1 MKALVIGAGEVGVNV
16 ARTLSADGHDV
27 TLVDNDPER
36 CGTIQGELDALVV
49 EGNGASPR
57 LLREAGAGSVDL
69 LAAVSDRDEV
79 NIIAALGARQLGAR
93 TTVARVRD
101 PDFFGGDDQAFAR
114 DVLGIDFVIDP
125 DRATASDIADAIL
138 LPGAVSVEYFGDG
151 NLALAE
157 MIVTESSPLV
167 GVQLANRE
175 RPSPAYI
182 VGMSRGG
189 DASLIRPEVVPQVG
203 DHLLV
208 TVPTEHVRAA
218 ISHLAGGVREVRDCV
233 IFGGGKIGLRLAEV
247 LERSPVRVTMLERAA
262 GRARYL
268 AERLPRTTVLHDEGV
283 SREAQEAAH
292 VADADAFVASA
303 GEDRVNLLAAL
314 HAKRLGADL
323 CLSVVSR
330 EEFTPLVDALAIDAS
345 YSPRLITAEA
355 ILRFVHTQT
364 VRAIHL
370 LRTGFEV
377 IELEA
382 EEGARIVGKGIGETH
397 GMLRGCRVGAILR
410 DQDAIIPQK
419 GTEIR
424 AGDRVLMLG
433 VAGAL
438 TGVEPF
444 FARQR

>member
-1 MKALVIGAGEVGVNV
+1 MKTIVIGAGEVGVNV
-16 ARTLSADGHDV
+16 ARTLTTDGHDV
-27 TLVDNDPER
+27 TVVEARQER
-36 CGTIQGELDALVV
+36 CATIRGELDALVV

-57 LLREAGAGSVDL
+57 LLDEIEAGSADL
-69 LAAVSDRDEV
+69 LAAVTEIDEI
-79 NIIAALGARQLGAR
+79 NIIAALAGRQLGAG

-101 PDFFGGDDQAFAR
+101 PDFFGPDESYAR

-125 DRATASDIADAIL
+125 DRATAEDIAEAIL

-151 NLALAE
+151 RLAVAE
-157 MIVTESSPLV
+157 IIVDDSSPLV
-167 GVQLANRE
+167 DIELAKRE
-175 RPSPAYI
+175 RPHPAYI
-182 VGMSRGG
+182 VGISRDGE
-189 DASLIRPEVVPQVG
+189 SNLIRPDTVPRRG

-208 TVPTEHVRAA
+208 TVPREYVREA
-218 ISHLAGGVREVRDCV
+218 IAHFTGTAREVRDC
-233 IFGGGKIGLRLAEV
+233 ILFGGGKIGLRLAKL
-247 LERSPVRVTMLERAA
+247 LESTPVQVTMLERN
-262 GRARYL
+262 GERARYL
-268 AERLPRTTVLHDEGV
+268 AERLPRTEILHDEGV
-283 SREAQEAAH
+283 SREAQEAAG
-292 VADADAFVASA
+292 VDDADAFVACA
-303 GEDRVNLLAAL
+303 GEDRANLLATL

-330 EEFTPLVDALAIDAS
+330 EEFTPLVDALSIDAA

-355 ILRFVHTQT
+355 ILRFVHMRTL
-364 VRAIHL
+364 RAIHL

-410 DQDAIIPQK
+410 GERAIVPPQK

-433 VAGAL
+433 VSGAL
-438 TGVEPF
+438 AGVEPKF
-444 FARQR
+444 TARG

>member
-1 MKALVIGAGEVGVNV
+1 VKALVIGAGEVGVNV

-27 TLVDNDPER
+27 TIVDMNPER
-36 CGTIQGELDALVV
+36 CGTLQGELDVLVV

-57 LLREAGAGSVDL
+57 LLREVGAGSVDL
-69 LAAVSDRDEV
+69 LAAVSDSDEA

-101 PDFFGGDDQAFAR
+101 PDFFGGDEAFAR

-151 NLALAE
+151 RLALAE

-167 GVQLANRE
+167 DIQLARRD
-175 RPSPAYI
+175 RPYPAYI

-189 DASLIRPEVVPQVG
+189 DASLIRPEVVPRVG

-208 TVPTEHVRAA
+208 TIPTEHVRAA
-218 ISHLAGGVREVRDCV
+218 ISQLAGGVREVRDCV
-233 IFGGGKIGLRLAEV
+233 IFGGGKIGFRLAELLERTAV
-247 LERSPVRVTMLERAA
+247 RVTLLERSAR
-262 GRARYL
+262 RARYL
-268 AERLPRTTVLHDEGV
+268 AERLPRTTVLHEEGV
-283 SREAQEAAH
+283 SREAQESAG
-292 VADADAFVASA
+292 VDDADAFVASA
-303 GEDRVNLLAAL
+303 GEDRANLLAAL

-330 EEFTPLVDALAIDAS
+330 EEFTPLVDALSIDAA

-382 EEGARIVGKGIGETH
+382 EEGAKIVGKGIGETH

-419 GTEIR
+419 GTEIH
-424 AGDRVLMLG
+424 AGDRILMLG

-444 FARQR
+444 FARRR

>member
-1 MKALVIGAGEVGVNV
+1 MKAVVIGAGEVGINV

-27 TLVDNDPER
+27 TVVDNNTER

-57 LLREAGAGSVDL
+57 LLRELKVGSVDL
-69 LAAVSDRDEV
+69 LAAVTEVDEV
-79 NIIAALGARQLGAR
+79 NIIAALGARQLGTR

-101 PDFFGGDDQAFAR
+101 PDFFGGDEAFAR

-157 MIVTESSPLV
+157 MIMTAASPLV

-175 RPSPAYI
+175 RPYPAYI

-208 TVPTEHVRAA
+208 TIPTQHVRAA
-218 ISHLAGGVREVRDCV
+218 ISHLAGGVREVRNCV
-233 IFGGGKIGLRLAEV
+233 IFGGGKIGLRLAEL
-247 LERSPVRVTMLERAA
+247 LERTPVRVTLLERSAD
-262 GRARYL
+262 RARYL
-268 AERLPRTTVLHDEGV
+268 AERLPRTTVLHEEGV
-283 SREAQEAAH
+283 SREAQESAG
-292 VADADAFVASA
+292 VDDADAFVASA
-303 GEDRVNLLAAL
+303 GDDRANLLAAL
-314 HAKRLGADL
+314 NAKRLGADL

-330 EEFTPLVDALAIDAS
+330 EEFAPLIDALAIDAA
-345 YSPRLITAEA
+345 YSPRLIAAEA
-355 ILRFVHTQT
+355 ILRFVHTRT

-382 EEGARIVGKGIGETH
+382 EEGAKIVGKGIGDTH

-410 DQDAIIPQK
+410 NQDAIIPQR
-419 GTEIR
+419 GTEIQ
-424 AGDRVLMLG
+424 AGDRLLMLG

-444 FARQR
+444 FARRR

>member
-1 MKALVIGAGEVGVNV
+1 MKVIVIGAGEVGVNV

-27 TLVDNDPER
+27 TVVDINPER
-36 CGTIQGELDALVV
+36 CRTIQGDLDVLVV

-57 LLREAGAGSVDL
+57 VLREVGAGSVDL
-69 LAAVSDRDEV
+69 LAAVSDLDEV

-101 PDFFGGDDQAFAR
+101 PDFFGGDHEAFAR

-151 NLALAE
+151 KLAVAE

-167 GVQLANRE
+167 GVELANRD
-175 RPSPAYI
+175 RPHPAYI
-182 VGMSRGG
+182 VGMSRAG
-189 DASLIRPEVVPQVG
+189 DASLIRPEVVPEVG

-208 TVPTEHVRAA
+208 TVPTEHVRAG

-233 IFGGGKIGLRLAEV
+233 IFGGGKIGLRLAEL
-247 LERSPVRVTMLERAA
+247 LERTPVRVTLLERAA

-268 AERLPRTTVLHDEGV
+268 AERLPRTRVLHDEGV
-283 SREAQEAAH
+283 SREAQEAAG
-292 VADADAFVASA
+292 VDDADAFVASA
-303 GEDRVNLLAAL
+303 GEDRANLLAAL

-345 YSPRLITAEA
+345 YSPRLIAAEA
-355 ILRFVHTQT
+355 ILRFVHTRT

-370 LRTGFEV
+370 LRTGFEA

-382 EEGARIVGKGIGETH
+382 EEGAKIVGKGIGETH

-410 DQDAIIPQK
+410 DREAIIPQK

-438 TGVEPF
+438 TGVEPV
-444 FARQR
+444 FARQG

>member
-1 MKALVIGAGEVGVNV
+1 VKAVVIGAGEVGINV

-27 TLVDNDPER
+27 TVVDNNRER

-57 LLREAGAGSVDL
+57 LLRELKVGSLDL
-69 LAAVSDRDEV
+69 LAAVTEVDEV
-79 NIIAALGARQLGAR
+79 NIIAALGARQLGTR

-101 PDFFGGDDQAFAR
+101 PDFFGGDEAFAR

-157 MIVTESSPLV
+157 MIVSDASPLV

-175 RPSPAYI
+175 RPYPAYI

-189 DASLIRPEVVPQVG
+189 DASLIRPEVVPQAG

-208 TVPTEHVRAA
+208 TIPTEHVRAA
-218 ISHLAGGVREVRDCV
+218 ISHLAGGVREVRNCV
-233 IFGGGKIGLRLAEV
+233 IFGGGKIGLRLAEL
-247 LERSPVRVTMLERAA
+247 LERTPVRVTLLERSAH
-262 GRARYL
+262 RARYL
-268 AERLPRTTVLHDEGV
+268 AERLPRTTVLHEEGV
-283 SREAQEAAH
+283 SREAQESAG
-292 VADADAFVASA
+292 VDDADAFVACA
-303 GEDRVNLLAAL
+303 GDDRANLLAAL
-314 HAKRLGADL
+314 NAKRLGADL

-330 EEFTPLVDALAIDAS
+330 EEFGPLVDALAIDAG
-345 YSPRLITAEA
+345 YSPRLIAAEA

-382 EEGARIVGKGIGETH
+382 EEGAKIVGKGIGDTH

-410 DQDAIIPQK
+410 DRDAIIPQK
-419 GTEIR
+419 GTQIQ
-424 AGDRVLMLG
+424 AGDRLLMLG

-444 FARQR
+444 FARRR